1 MNLNGV
7 KLTGERLTQN
17 NRPGF
22 SVITAAG
29 YLQSALKQADRE
41 PMGALCGVCL
51 LASGRNRTEDS
62 HNQAFS

>member
-7 KLTGERLTQN
+7 KLTGERLTQTIAQV
-17 NRPGF
+17 F

-51 LASGRNRTEDS
+51 LASSRNRTENS
-62 HNQAFS
+62 HNPAFS